1 MIFWEDE
8 VAHFYHQIQSG
19 TVRVYNINDE
29 GREFTQGIFSDGNSF
44 GEPPLFSQDTYAAS
58 AIAMTD
64 AVIYKLN
71 IEGFQR
77 LLKEYPEVQHG
88 FNVLFAKRLYDK
100 ACMARE
106 IINSPESRIL
116 AFLKKTKHA
125 ATKEE
130 GLFRIPYTRQEI
142 ANSTGLRVET
152 VIRTLKRMVK
162 ENKVEVKGHKL
173 FY

>member
-1 MIFWEDE
+1 MTQIDINILIVWGAVARKFKKGEMIFWEDE

-116 AFLKKTKHA
+116 AF
-125 ATKEE
+125 
-130 GLFRIPYTRQEI
+130 
-142 ANSTGLRVET
+142 
-152 VIRTLKRMVK
+152 
-162 ENKVEVKGHKL
+162 
-173 FY
+173 